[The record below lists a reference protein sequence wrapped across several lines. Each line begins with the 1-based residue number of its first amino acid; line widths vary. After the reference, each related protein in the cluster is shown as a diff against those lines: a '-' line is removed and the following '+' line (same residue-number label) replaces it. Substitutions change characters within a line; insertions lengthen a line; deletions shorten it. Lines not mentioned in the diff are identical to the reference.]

1 MKRLLLTAM
10 ILISLTAC
18 YIPPDAPAQTTN
30 NFVCNEAGSMPFWS
44 EALQLNTCAYYADMV
59 DALGWEAPEGMAWFY
74 EYGQDGDAW
83 VEFAFLVEIDVIVI
97 YNK

>member
-1 MKRLLLTAM
+1 
-10 ILISLTAC
+10 
-18 YIPPDAPAQTTN
+18 
-30 NFVCNEAGSMPFWS
+30 
-44 EALQLNTCAYYADMV
+44 MV

-74 EYGQDGDAW
+74 EYGQDGEAW